1 MMTAA
6 SAEGEPLRF
15 SAYQYSPASLV
26 YTDEQWAGKSL
37 AEVKRAVEEYMEMDD
52 VPAIVRKGWE
62 ALCKE
67 KGP

>member
-1 MMTAA
+1 MTTA
-6 SAEGEPLRF
+6 SAEGEAIRY

-26 YTDEQWAGKSL
+26 YTDEQWAGKML
-37 AEVKRAVEEYMEMDD
+37 ADVKRLVDEYMDMDQ
-52 VPAIVRKGWE
+52 ASATVRKGWE